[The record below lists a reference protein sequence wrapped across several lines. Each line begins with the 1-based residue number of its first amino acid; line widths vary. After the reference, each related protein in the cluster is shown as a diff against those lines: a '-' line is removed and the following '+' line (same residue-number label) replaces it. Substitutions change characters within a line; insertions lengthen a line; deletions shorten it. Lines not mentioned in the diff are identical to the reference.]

1 MIEAPP
7 GGWHADDLDRLPP
20 EFPRHVELI
29 DGELVVPGPQ
39 SAFHLRATNALCLLL
54 ASQVPDGLAVATRM
68 TIKIGDRRRP
78 DPDVLVLD
86 ERSLEDDD
94 RTWYAPDEV
103 HLVIEVVSPESKARD
118 TQRKPRL
125 YAEAGIRHFW
135 WVENDGGRPVVYTYE
150 LDPATRKYVAT
161 GIYRDSM
168 TVSAQF
174 PIRLQVDSLDQWRPV
189 RLA

>member
-1 MIEAPP
+1 MKAT
-7 GGWHADDLDRLPP
+7 
-20 EFPRHVELI
+20 
-29 DGELVVPGPQ
+29 
-39 SAFHLRATNALCLLL
+39 SALYLLL
-54 ASQVPDGLAVATRM
+54 SSQVPDGLAVATRM
-68 TIKIGDRRRP
+68 TIKIGDRQRP

-135 WVENDGGRPVVYTYE
+135 RVENDGGRPVVCTYE

-161 GIYRDSM
+161 GSYRDSM
-168 TVSAQF
+168 TVSVPF